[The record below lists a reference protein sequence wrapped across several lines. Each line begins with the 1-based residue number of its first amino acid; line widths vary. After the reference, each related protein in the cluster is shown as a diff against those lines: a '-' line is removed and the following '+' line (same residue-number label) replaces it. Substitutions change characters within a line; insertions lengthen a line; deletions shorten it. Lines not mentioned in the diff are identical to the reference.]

1 MNKPIKKV
9 LKNGMRIIVIPM
21 KESPTVTTLILV
33 EAGSKYE
40 TKKINGISH
49 FLEHMAFK
57 GTKKRKSLDISRE
70 LDALGSM
77 NNAFTWYEY
86 TGYYAKARSKN
97 FSKITNVMSD
107 IYLNS
112 ELPEKEIEKE
122 KGVINAEIDMYK
134 DSPQK
139 NVQILLGK
147 LMYGNQPAGW
157 NILGTKENIKKI
169 KKEDFIEYRKKHYV
183 AKKTVVVVA
192 GNISLKDVL
201 KEIKEKFSQI
211 STKKGEGKKKTIEKQ
226 TNPQLLI
233 KEKNTEQ
240 THFVLGFRTFDD
252 KNKKIPTV
260 KLLATILGG
269 GMSSRLFEKLREEL
283 GVAYYVASANSS
295 QSDIGNFR
303 IFAGIDTKR
312 ISEVLTAII
321 KELKRLKTETVSEK
335 EIKKAREYLIGNMHM
350 DLESSDSIAEWYGEQ
365 EIMHLK
371 LRTPEMEANKIKKI
385 TAKDIKSIANKIFQN
400 NKMNLAV
407 IGPIKDNKNLLKYM
421 KI

>member
-1 MNKPIKKV
+1 MNKPIKKI

-157 NILGTKENIKKI
+157 NILGTKENIKK
-169 KKEDFIEYRKKHYV
+169 
-183 AKKTVVVVA
+183 
-192 GNISLKDVL
+192 
-201 KEIKEKFSQI
+201 
-211 STKKGEGKKKTIEKQ
+211 
-226 TNPQLLI
+226 
-233 KEKNTEQ
+233 
-240 THFVLGFRTFDD
+240 
-252 KNKKIPTV
+252 
-260 KLLATILGG
+260 
-269 GMSSRLFEKLREEL
+269 
-283 GVAYYVASANSS
+283 
-295 QSDIGNFR
+295 
-303 IFAGIDTKR
+303 KR
-312 ISEVLTAII
+312 
-321 KELKRLKTETVSEK
+321 RF
-335 EIKKAREYLIGNMHM
+335 Y
-350 DLESSDSIAEWYGEQ
+350 
-365 EIMHLK
+365 
-371 LRTPEMEANKIKKI
+371 
-385 TAKDIKSIANKIFQN
+385 
-400 NKMNLAV
+400 
-407 IGPIKDNKNLLKYM
+407 
-421 KI
+421 